1 MKIRVA
7 ILLPFL
13 FSIIFFSG
21 CSNIEQL
28 DDKMMIYGV
37 GVDKV
42 GNTFDLTIQQF
53 SITGSTEKEEGAQ
66 VVKAQGN
73 SLMDAF
79 SDLSLQ
85 TGKTPMYSQNLILA
99 IGEDTAYGGINDIL
113 DFFVRYYESRP
124 TVKVIVVKG
133 KAESVLNFKKDDK
146 LVMAKDIMSI
156 AESERINS
164 KVMSSS
170 IFQFV
175 GDLKN
180 ITSDPNASIISVE
193 KQNEDE
199 ILVANG
205 TAIFKDD
212 KLAGIIDTSSTR
224 GALIINNRLNSGTE
238 VINVESVGKVSYS
251 LEKSKSKI
259 KFNLEND
266 IPVYNIDIA
275 VKTNVYELERDIK
288 KPLPDNAF
296 DLMEIALADRIKTIA
311 NQAIYKSVFEYNS
324 DIFGFGQIALKS
336 NKNYFK
342 TIEDKWDQTMKEAKY
357 NINVS
362 VKIDN
367 TGQGVG
373 YS

>member
-275 VKTNVYELERDIK
+275 VKTNVYEIERDIK

-296 DLMEIALADRIKTIA
+296 DLMEIALADRIKAIA